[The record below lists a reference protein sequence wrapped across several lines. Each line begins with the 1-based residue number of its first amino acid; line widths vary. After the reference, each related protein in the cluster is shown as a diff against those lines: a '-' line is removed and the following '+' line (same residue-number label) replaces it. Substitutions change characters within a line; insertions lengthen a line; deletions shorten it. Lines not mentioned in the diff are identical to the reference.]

1 MRLGIMQPYFFP
13 YLGYFSLLKHVD
25 EFIIL
30 DDVQFIRHG
39 WIERNRILKPQEGW
53 QYFSVPLQKH
63 SQKTL
68 IRDIRINNSLEWKKK
83 ILAQLNHYKKAL
95 YYKEVCNLLEEIF
108 EQDYESITELDMACL
123 KKTGEYLHIDTP
135 IRLFS
140 TMGITIEPVRDAD
153 EWALN
158 ICKAVNGADEY
169 WNPPGGQS
177 FFDKEKYDRAGI
189 RLCFQQV
196 ELRQYAQNRK
206 TFESGLSILDVMMFQ
221 SPEQINKMLDV
232 YELYE

>member
-1 MRLGIMQPYFFP
+1 
-13 YLGYFSLLKHVD
+13 
-25 EFIIL
+25 
-30 DDVQFIRHG
+30 
-39 WIERNRILKPQEGW
+39 
-53 QYFSVPLQKH
+53 
-63 SQKTL
+63 
-68 IRDIRINNSLEWKKK
+68 
-83 ILAQLNHYKKAL
+83 
-95 YYKEVCNLLEEIF
+95 
-108 EQDYESITELDMACL
+108 
-123 KKTGEYLHIDTP
+123 
-135 IRLFS
+135 
-140 TMGITIEPVRDAD
+140 MGIAIEPVRDAD